1 MAVLTQ
7 IQLEGSS
14 TFYDIND
21 ARISATSV
29 ATATHFLATNSGVSA
44 INPISAADL
53 ASVLGVLGAT
63 YTEGKWIETNSYS
76 ALEDV
81 PPGLYGISNGDVIT
95 WLPNNDSLYWILLV
109 LGNKKQRIAICIK
122 SDNTLLY
129 ITNMFSPG
137 TAYKAWKQIAL
148 SSLS

>member
-14 TFYDIND
+14 TVYDLND

-53 ASVLGVLGAT
+53 ASVLGGFRYNAQISSDDDLDDYTTTGAWEILSSVSPDNFVYMGGT
-63 YTEGKWIETNSYS
+63 ST
-76 ALEDV
+76 
-81 PPGLYGISNGDVIT
+81 
-95 WLPNNDSLYWILLV
+95 LLV
-109 LGNKKQRIAICIK
+109 FGDGYANNTVQILVAATTARIALRIK
-122 SDNTLLY
+122 RGTGAWTQWRELQGSF
-129 ITNMFSPG
+129 IT
-137 TAYKAWKQIAL
+137 A
-148 SSLS
+148 

>member
-14 TFYDIND
+14 TVYDIND

-44 INPISAADL
+44 IHPISAADL

-63 YTEGKWIETNSYS
+63 YGECKWIETNSYS
-76 ALEDV
+76 SLEDV
-81 PPGLYGISNGDVIT
+81 PPGIYGTNHGDVLT
-95 WLPNNDSLYWILLV
+95 WLPSSGSLYWILLV
-109 LGNKKQRIAICIK
+109 IGNKKQRIAICLN
-122 SDNTLLY
+122 SDSTLLY
-129 ITNMFSPG
+129 ITNMFAG
-137 TAYKAWKQIAL
+137 NTAYQPWKKIAL